1 MKKVL
6 LAIISVSLATACG
19 ALNDLIPPVQNPL
32 GIDGQSVAFQFNN
45 VAALGERAVIVT
57 PTNEYATYNIN
68 QSFTNFTLDSNL
80 ENVLNTLGPGFKGDL
95 SIGDITL
102 SGATC
107 VQPQQFTLQ
116 LQQATLTLK
125 DDVNTVDL
133 ALVPAAADDA
143 AADLKPLVYPNV
155 LFTKQGS
162 VYKGANNA
170 ILKVEWAFSSSQLK
184 KIAEILGKNG
194 NNTVTGTLKIANRRD
209 KTDSSLLGCTIST
222 KLSQKYGRV
231 LVF

>member
-6 LAIISVSLATACG
+6 LALITVSLATACG
-19 ALNDLIPPVQNPL
+19 LLNDLIPPVQNPL
-32 GIDGQSVAFQFNN
+32 GIDNQQVAFQFND
-45 VAALGERAVIVT
+45 VATLGERAIDVKPV
-57 PTNEYATYNIN
+57 NQYATYNIN
-68 QSFTNFTLDSNL
+68 RTDLSNITLDSNL
-80 ENVLNTLGPGFKGDL
+80 ESALNTLSPGFKGDL
-95 SIGDITL
+95 GIGDITL
-102 SGATC
+102 SGSCT
-107 VQPQQFTLQ
+107 QPEQFTLQ

-143 AADLKPLVYPNV
+143 AADQKPLVYPNV
-155 LFTKQGS
+155 LFTKQGT
-162 VYKGANNA
+162 VYKGANNTT
-170 ILKVEWAFSSSQLK
+170 LKVEWAFSSGQLR
-184 KIAEILGKNG
+184 KIADILGKNG

-209 KTDSSLLGCTIST
+209 KTDSSLIGCTLST